1 MAEISTISWQKQ
13 DVSQVDQVQQ
23 TRHLA
28 RGREQNLTEQGKQ
41 SPWQVQKPQDTEE
54 FSQIA
59 KLSKE
64 EMNSIRE
71 NINAALEPI
80 NVRLNFNEDQDSGR
94 MVVKVINS
102 ETEEV
107 IRQIPPEAMLKM
119 AQRMEELTGILV
131 DIWR

>member
-13 DVSQVDQVQQ
+13 EVSQVEQVQQ
-23 TRHLA
+23 SRPLA
-28 RGREQNLTEQGKQ
+28 RGREQDFTEKGQQ
-41 SPWQVQKPQDTEE
+41 PTWQVNKPQDSEE
-54 FSQIA
+54 VNQIA
-59 KLSKE
+59 KLRKE

-71 NINAALEPI
+71 NINVALEPI
-80 NVRLNFNEDQDSGR
+80 NVRLNFNEDEDSGR